1 MAMKETEGSL
11 RGYFL
16 LAGIVSVLMALRD
29 NSSLGAIN
37 TSALTAGQKAA
48 LYIPI
53 VTRLVLGCG
62 FIVAGIKLKSALLAG
77 GTWIK
82 QMLVVSGAMLFING
96 ALLTAEFGLGPAQGG
111 IIGAAI
117 GLAITIYLYR
127 SVVRLAADA
136 AAKAGIA
143 PPPPQAKV
151 AR

>member
-16 LAGIVSVLMALRD
+16 LAGVVSVLMALRD
-29 NSSLGAIN
+29 NSNLAAVN
-37 TSALTAGQKAA
+37 LSALTGGQKAA

-62 FIVAGIKLKSALLAG
+62 FLFAGIKFKSALLAG
-77 GTWIK
+77 GTWIQK
-82 QMLVVSGAMLFING
+82 MLIVSGALLFING
-96 ALLTAEFGLGPAQGG
+96 ALLTAEFGIEPARSG
-111 IIGAAI
+111 IIGALV

-127 SVVRLAADA
+127 SVGRLAAEA

>member
-1 MAMKETEGSL
+1 MKETEGSL

-16 LAGIVSVLMALRD
+16 LAGVVSVLMALRD
-29 NSSLGAIN
+29 NSNLSN
-37 TSALTAGQKAA
+37 VDMSALTSGQKAA

-53 VTRLVLGCG
+53 VTRVLLGCG
-62 FIVAGIKLKSALLAG
+62 FVFAGIKFKSALLAG
-77 GTWIK
+77 GSWIQK
-82 QMLVVSGAMLFING
+82 MLIVSGALLFING
-96 ALLTAEFGLGPAQGG
+96 ALLTAEFGIEPARSG
-111 IIGAAI
+111 IIGALV

-127 SVVRLAADA
+127 SVARLAAEA